1 MGNRKTILIYVKLML
16 TAIFWGGTFI
26 AGRVVAK
33 DVGPFSA
40 AFFRFAIAS
49 SFLTLIVWRID
60 GKLILPKKKQM
71 VPVILLGLTGV
82 FTYNIFFFK
91 GLKLI
96 NAGRASI
103 IIANNP
109 IFIAILS
116 AYFFKEKLNLIK
128 VVGIIIS
135 VTGAI
140 IVISKGNLNE
150 IVQGNIGRG
159 EIFIFCCVL
168 SWVVYSLIGKVVMA
182 DLSPISSV
190 FYSCVIGTFFLFFP
204 ACFEGIINNF
214 HHYPIMAWLG
224 IFYLGI
230 FGTVVG
236 FVWYY
241 EGIKQIGPTKASL
254 FINFVPV
261 SAVILAFMILDE
273 PITLSLFIGTILV
286 CAGVYLTNKKTAG

>member
-1 MGNRKTILIYVKLML
+1 ML

-49 SFLTLIVWRID
+49 SFLILFVWRID
-60 GKLILPKKKQM
+60 GKLLLPKKRQM

-82 FTYNIFFFK
+82 FTYNVFFFK

-150 IVQGNIGRG
+150 ILQGNIGRG
-159 EIFIFCCVL
+159 EIYIFCCVL
-168 SWVVYSLIGKVVMA
+168 SWVVYSLIGKVVMD

-204 ACFEGIINNF
+204 AYFEGILNNF
-214 HHYPIMAWLG
+214 HHYPIMAWTG

-241 EGIKQIGPTKASL
+241 EGIKRIGPTKASL

-286 CAGVYLTNKKTAG
+286 CAGVYLTNKKTTV

>member
-1 MGNRKTILIYVKLML
+1 MDNRKTILIYVKLIL

-40 AFFRFAIAS
+40 SFFRFAIAS
-49 SFLTLIVWRID
+49 SFLILIIWRID
-60 GKLILPKKKQM
+60 GRLLLPKKRQM

-82 FTYNIFFFK
+82 FTYNVFFFK

-116 AYFFKEKLNLIK
+116 AYFFREKLNLIK

-150 IVQGNIGRG
+150 IVQGNIGQG

-204 ACFEGIINNF
+204 AFFEGIFNNF

-241 EGIKQIGPTKASL
+241 EGIKMIGPTKASL

>member
-40 AFFRFAIAS
+40 SFFRFAIAS
-49 SFLTLIVWRID
+49 SFLILIIWRID
-60 GKLILPKKKQM
+60 GRLLLPKKRQM

-82 FTYNIFFFK
+82 FTYNVFFFK

-128 VVGIIIS
+128 AVGIIIS

-150 IVQGNIGRG
+150 IVQGNIGWG
-159 EIFIFCCVL
+159 EIYIFFCVL

-204 ACFEGIINNF
+204 ACFEGIFNNF
-214 HHYPIMAWLG
+214 HHYPITAWLG

-286 CAGVYLTNKKTAG
+286 CAGVYLTNKKTAV

>member
-40 AFFRFAIAS
+40 SFFRFAIAS
-49 SFLTLIVWRID
+49 SFLILIIWRID
-60 GKLILPKKKQM
+60 GRLLLPKKRQM

-82 FTYNIFFFK
+82 FTYNVFFFK

-128 VVGIIIS
+128 VIGIIIS

-159 EIFIFCCVL
+159 EIYIFCCVL

-204 ACFEGIINNF
+204 ACFEGIFNNF

>member
-40 AFFRFAIAS
+40 SFFRFAIAS
-49 SFLTLIVWRID
+49 SFLILIIWRID
-60 GKLILPKKKQM
+60 GRLLLPKKRQM

-82 FTYNIFFFK
+82 FTYNVFFFK

-128 VVGIIIS
+128 AVGIIIS

-150 IVQGNIGRG
+150 IVQGNIGWG
-159 EIFIFCCVL
+159 EIYIFFCVL

-204 ACFEGIINNF
+204 ACFEGIFNNF

-273 PITLSLFIGTILV
+273 PITLSLFIGTMLV